1 MTLTAVDAL
10 DSERVTLLDLAD
22 RLLDKGVVLSGEA
35 RISVAG
41 VDLVYLALDLV
52 VSAVE
57 TIERNQRR
65 RGPASRPGASDQPAG
80 GASHRPGGQANASLA
95 RNVPGERPVADQAGV
110 GPGAMASAEAG
121 AMASAETAGVSA
133 TAGKP
138 EEARAHIGDA
148 LPSHIDVAP
157 DEVERGLAKL
167 VLTLVE
173 FLRQLLERQAVRRM
187 EGGSLSDDE
196 VERVGVAL
204 MRLERKVGEM
214 AATFGLRPDEL
225 NVDLGPLG
233 RLR

>member
-1 MTLTAVDAL
+1 MTLTPVDAL

-57 TIERNQRR
+57 TIERNQRQ
-65 RGPASRPGASDQPAG
+65 RGPASRPRAWDRPAG
-80 GASHRPGGQANASLA
+80 GASQRPGGQANASLA
-95 RNVPGERPVADQAGV
+95 RNVPGGHAVAEQSGV
-110 GPGAMASAEAG
+110 GPGAMASAETVGTG
-121 AMASAETAGVSA
+121 AAP
-133 TAGKP
+133 AGKP
-138 EEARAHIGDA
+138 QMPEERRERLGDA
-148 LPSHIDVAP
+148 LPSHIDIAP

-204 MRLERKVGEM
+204 MRLERKVSEM
-214 AATFGLRPDEL
+214 ATTFGLRPEEL